1 MNTPIHAPS
10 EEEKALQVQLLEA
23 TDGLLYPSETDAV
36 FTFIYWQSLRD
47 LTKEKLLLVTRN
59 KVGTPIE
66 ETTLDRFFEGVTREE
81 EWMDDG
87 EHEHVKR
94 FQNLKIVIQDLL
106 SEVKVFRLGAMD
118 IDVYVVG
125 KTLSGVCA
133 GVATKVVE
141 T

>member
-1 MNTPIHAPS
+1 M
-10 EEEKALQVQLLEA
+10 
-23 TDGLLYPSETDAV
+23 
-36 FTFIYWQSLRD
+36 
-47 LTKEKLLLVTRN
+47 TKEKLLLVTRN